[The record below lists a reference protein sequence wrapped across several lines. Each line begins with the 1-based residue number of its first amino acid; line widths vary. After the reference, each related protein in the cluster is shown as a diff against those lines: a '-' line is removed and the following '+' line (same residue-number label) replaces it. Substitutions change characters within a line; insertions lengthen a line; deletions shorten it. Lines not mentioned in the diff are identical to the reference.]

1 LPDTRKQKKWYD
13 ATYSHG
19 MSTDEMDDFLRA
31 PDSTWLLKLA
41 VVKQDGWPA
50 VTPMW
55 YQWDGNA
62 FYVVGR
68 KRSAWV
74 QDLIREPRC
83 AACVDEEAMPPD
95 GALRKVLAQC
105 TAEVVEGPVRAEGSQ
120 WLAVAD
126 EMARRYAGP
135 AGGEGLKTSYG
146 WERYL
151 VRLTPREGGVRT
163 WQGVGWARR
172 YLDPDQ
178 LAELDNMMTTAAP
191 RPATDANNGTEQP

>member
-1 LPDTRKQKKWYD
+1 MQGPDTKQQKKWYD

-19 MSTDEMDDFLRA
+19 MSAEEMDEFLRS

-41 VVKQDGWPA
+41 VIKEDGWPS

-55 YQWDGNA
+55 YQWDGTA

-74 QDLIREPRC
+74 QNLLREPRC
-83 AACVDEEAMPPD
+83 AVCVDEEAMPPH

-105 TAEVVEGPVRAEGSQ
+105 SAEVVEGPVRAEGSQ
-120 WLAVAD
+120 WLPVAN
-126 EMARRYAGP
+126 EMALRYAGP
-135 AGGEGLKTSYG
+135 AGTEGLKASYS

-151 VRLTPREGGVRT
+151 VRLTPRPDAIKT

-172 YLDPDQ
+172 YLDTEQ
-178 LAELDNMMTTAAP
+178 LDRLDAAMSAAP
-191 RPATDANNGTEQP
+191 AGTSGAQEGSDA